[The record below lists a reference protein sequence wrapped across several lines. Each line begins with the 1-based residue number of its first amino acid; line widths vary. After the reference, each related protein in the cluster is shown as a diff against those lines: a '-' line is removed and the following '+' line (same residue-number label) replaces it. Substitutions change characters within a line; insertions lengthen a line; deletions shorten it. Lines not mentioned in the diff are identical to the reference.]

1 MNIFRK
7 IKQLF
12 TNHKP
17 IFTVEDELLFVIKLK
32 LGYDDPYMKITSY
45 KKDKTHYIV
54 TINNYK
60 VFTIP
65 INEIY
70 SKS

>member
-12 TNHKP
+12 THHKP
-17 IFTVEDELLFVIKLK
+17 LFTLEDELLFVLKLK

-54 TINNYK
+54 TVNRYSIY
-60 VFTIP
+60 TIP
-65 INEIY
+65 IDEID
-70 SKS
+70 SK